1 MIGDSIVADPAI
13 APAAEH
19 KPQAAVPASGRAHV
33 IAVANQKGGVG
44 KTTTAINLSAELANR
59 GEHVLL
65 VDVDP
70 QGNATTGL
78 GIEKAALRQCMY
90 DVMLKS
96 AQLGSIV
103 QPTRIERLSIAPST
117 LHLAGAEIE
126 LVSAMSRESR
136 LRSALAPVAPL
147 FDRVLIDC
155 PPSLGLLTLNALSA
169 ADCLI
174 VPIQAEYF
182 ALEGLGQLTHVID
195 LVKAHLNPQLHI
207 VGVLI
212 TMFDARTNL
221 ATQVVDE
228 VERYFP
234 GLMFKT
240 RIPRSVRLS
249 EAPSFGMP
257 IANFDPKGRGA
268 AAYAA
273 LAEEVITRA

>member
-1 MIGDSIVADPAI
+1 MIADSSATAAPL
-13 APAAEH
+13 APAP
-19 KPQAAVPASGRAHV
+19 KLLPQIQGSAGKARV

-59 GEHVLL
+59 GERVLL

-78 GIEKAALRQCMY
+78 GVEKSALGQCMY

-96 AQLGSIV
+96 AQLESIV

-126 LVSAMSRESR
+126 LVAVMSRESR
-136 LRSALAPVAPL
+136 LRSALAPVAPN

-195 LVKAHLNPQLHI
+195 LVKAHLNPQLYI

-221 ATQVVDE
+221 AAQVVDE

-257 IANFDPKGRGA
+257 IANFDPRGRGA

-273 LAEEVITRA
+273 LAEEVISRA